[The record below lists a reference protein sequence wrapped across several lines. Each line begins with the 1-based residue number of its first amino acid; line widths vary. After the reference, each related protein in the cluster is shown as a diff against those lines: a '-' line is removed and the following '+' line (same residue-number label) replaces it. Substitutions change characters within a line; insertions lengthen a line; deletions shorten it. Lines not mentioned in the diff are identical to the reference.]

1 MQIIGKY
8 ECKQFSY
15 RNYFS
20 EDISIIKKLVKF
32 ASKLAYE
39 WSRQTNNNNQNGS
52 HFPLVAQQWSA

>member
-20 EDISIIKKLVKF
+20 EDISIIKNKWNLQVNWRMSDQDK
-32 ASKLAYE
+32 K
-39 WSRQTNNNNQNGS
+39 
-52 HFPLVAQQWSA
+52 